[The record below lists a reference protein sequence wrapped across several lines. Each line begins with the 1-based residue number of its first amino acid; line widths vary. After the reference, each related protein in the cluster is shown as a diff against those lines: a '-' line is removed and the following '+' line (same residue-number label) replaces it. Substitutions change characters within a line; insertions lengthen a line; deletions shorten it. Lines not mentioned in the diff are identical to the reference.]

1 MKLKPKGRLE
11 GSWLG
16 EISQSRVG
24 VIASNW
30 LFQGMRYMN
39 AYEVGLKLL
48 LDCLMTLMLIW
59 VTNVWER
66 PAMMLACLMVA
77 HSLNWILNGHF
88 FVLMRY
94 VYPVPKTDQDFDR
107 YVRRLSQQALR
118 SRFIDGVAIY
128 GSYCRGQ
135 LHEFSDLDVRV
146 IVRQGILNG
155 MAGAVFCLRE
165 RFMAFFMVFPLDIYC
180 CVGTRCL
187 DRLRD
192 DERPVIIQDRSG
204 VLADRYGHMT
214 AARHHDA
221 VS

>member
-16 EISQSRVG
+16 SVAQSRAG

-30 LFQGMRYMN
+30 VLQGMRYMN

-48 LDCLMTLMLIW
+48 LDVLFALLLVWLFNGWNRPGIVLASLLI
-59 VTNVWER
+59 
-66 PAMMLACLMVA
+66 A

-94 VYPVPKTDQDFDR
+94 VYPVPKTADDFDL
-107 YVRRLSQQALR
+107 YVQRIKKQAVLSN
-118 SRFIDGVAIY
+118 FIDGVAIY

-146 IVRQGILNG
+146 IVRNG
-155 MAGAVFCLRE
+155 FMNGLAGAWFCLRE
-165 RFMAFFMVFPLDIYC
+165 RFMAFFAIFPLDIYC
-180 CVGTRCL
+180 CVGTHCL

-192 DERPVIIQDRSG
+192 DELPVILQDRSG
-204 VLADRYGHMT
+204 VLAERYDHVT
-214 AARHHDA
+214 VDE
-221 VS
+221 SS

>member
-16 EISQSRVG
+16 AVAQSRAG

-30 LFQGMRYMN
+30 LLQGMRYMN
-39 AYEVGLKLL
+39 AYEVSLKLL
-48 LDCLMTLMLIW
+48 LDGLLTLSLVWTLDWWDRPIMILICLMA
-59 VTNVWER
+59 V
-66 PAMMLACLMVA
+66 

-94 VYPVPKTDQDFDR
+94 VYPVPKTSEDFDR
-107 YVRRLSQQALR
+107 YVIRLKQQAQR

-135 LHEFSDLDVRV
+135 LHEFSDLDVRI
-146 IVRQGILNG
+146 IVRSGFING
-155 MAGAVFCLRE
+155 VAGAWFCLHE
-165 RFMAFFMVFPLDIYC
+165 RFMAFFMIFPLDIYC

-192 DERPVIIQDRSG
+192 DEHPVILQDRSG
-204 VLADRYGHMT
+204 VLANRYGHV
-214 AARHHDA
+214 AASRQ
-221 VS
+221 S